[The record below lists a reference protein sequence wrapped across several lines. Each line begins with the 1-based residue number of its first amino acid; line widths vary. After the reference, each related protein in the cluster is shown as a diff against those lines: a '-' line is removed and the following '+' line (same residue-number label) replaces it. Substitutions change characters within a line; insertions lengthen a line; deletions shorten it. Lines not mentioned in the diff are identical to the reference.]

1 MGVRSRRIDEIVNA
15 AAGLF
20 RRKGYPSST
29 MRELAHDLGMEGG
42 SLYYHVS
49 GKHELLW
56 LACLEPIGELVQS
69 ARRILISGGTSRERL
84 EQIITTH
91 VTLLANNLDR
101 VAVFLLDARH
111 LDDTERAEILRL
123 RHEYEVTFR
132 QVVAEGVERGEFIVE
147 DVQVTSYLLLGM
159 YNWLFQW
166 YSPQARLS
174 AAEIA
179 MLACRLTFA
188 GIAKR

>member
-1 MGVRSRRIDEIVNA
+1 
-15 AAGLF
+15 
-20 RRKGYPSST
+20 

-56 LACLEPIGELVQS
+56 LACREPIGELVQS
-69 ARRILISGGTSRERL
+69 ARQTLRTSRGTSRERL

-91 VTLLANNLDR
+91 ITLLANNLDR
-101 VAVFLLDARH
+101 VGVFLLDARH
-111 LDDTERAEILRL
+111 LDDAERAEILRL
-123 RHEYEVTFR
+123 RHEYEVTVR
-132 QVVAEGVERGEFIVE
+132 QVIAEGVERGEFAVE

-166 YSPQARLS
+166 YSPKARLS
-174 AAEIA
+174 ATEVAK
-179 MLACRLTFA
+179 LACRLTFD
-188 GIAKR
+188 GIAQR